1 MKLLLNIIIAVAA
14 ISASVCCRADGLKV
28 LWWQVGDEFDDSPTG
43 ESLKDVMVTRGQSS
57 VSAYDLGVN
66 AARIRETTTDT
77 YLMML
82 NPEAYFAD
90 GMTMLFDM
98 DYMNVP
104 TVWQA
109 DISDFAAG
117 SPESSFVIELGSYE
131 DTTWSTLA
139 VSEAST
145 YGQLSA
151 AKYIVDPYAGDYNP
165 QNLNV
170 WHPEAYSAPEPGSGT
185 LVLVGVALLALRRR
199 RRQHG

>member
-1 MKLLLNIIIAVAA
+1 MKTFLNILVALAA
-14 ISASVCCRADGLKV
+14 IYAPVCCRADVPMV
-28 LWWQVGDEFDDSPTG
+28 LWWQVGDEFDETPTG

-82 NPEAYFAD
+82 NPEAYYAD
-90 GMTMLFDM
+90 GMTMLFDL

-109 DISDFAAG
+109 DISDFTAG
-117 SPESSFVIELGSYE
+117 SPEYSFVIELGSYE
-131 DTTWSTLA
+131 DATWSTLA

-145 YGQLSA
+145 YGELSTA
-151 AKYIVDPYAGDYNP
+151 SYIVPSQGGYLPNP
-165 QNLNV
+165 VDV
-170 WHPEAYSAPEPGSGT
+170 WQPVAYSVPEPGSGT

>member
-1 MKLLLNIIIAVAA
+1 MKIFLNIFIAVAA
-14 ISASVCCRADGLKV
+14 ILVPVYSRADGPMV
-28 LWWQVGDEFDDSPTG
+28 LWWQVGDEFDDTPTG
-43 ESLKDVMVTRGQSS
+43 ESLRDVMVTWGPAS

-66 AARIRETTTDT
+66 AARIRETSTDT

-117 SPESSFVIELGSYE
+117 SPEYSFVIELGSYE
-131 DTTWSTLA
+131 DETWSTLA
-139 VSEAST
+139 TSEPST
-145 YGQLSA
+145 YGELSGR
-151 AKYIVDPYAGDYNP
+151 YIVPAQGGYLPNP
-165 QNLNV
+165 GGV
-170 WHPEAYSAPEPGSGT
+170 WVPAAYSVPEPGSGT